1 MAQMG
6 FFDLSDRTASPDARR
21 DPLVGIDAIVPREA
35 FRPALD
41 RVRRKPA
48 AARKARAGRKP
59 VDAVVM
65 FKTLVPGALC
75 TLSDDR
81 IEYRVRDL
89 LSVMRL
95 LGFGPEDRVPDARTV
110 WLYRVGLAQAGLVE
124 ALVKEFD
131 GCLARQ
137 GCIARGGQLRDASIV
152 PVPKN
157 RTTRAENKAIRAG
170 EVPEGRA
177 DKPARRSQ
185 KGEPRVAIGSRPAAN
200 DARWSEEDRKTVRWG
215 LLKKPHASGSLCMSM
230 VERLRCRV
238 GKSAGNGNFSS
249 PGRCGI

>member
-1 MAQMG
+1 MAQTG

-21 DPLVGIDAIVPREA
+21 DPLVGIDALVPREA

-48 AARKARAGRKP
+48 AARKAQAGRKP
-59 VDAVVM
+59 VDAVVTLR
-65 FKTLVPGALC
+65 TLVPGALC

-81 IEYRVRDL
+81 IEYRVRDR

-95 LGFGPEDRVPDARTV
+95 LGLGPEDRVPDARTV
-110 WLYRVGLAQAGLVE
+110 RLHREGLAQAGMVE
-124 ALVKEFD
+124 ALFKQFD

-137 GCIARGGQLRDASIV
+137 GQIARGGQLRDASIV
-152 PVPKN
+152 PVPEN
-157 RTTRAENKAIRAG
+157 RTTREEDKAIKNG

-185 KGEPRVAIGSRPAAN
+185 KGEPRVANASRPAAN
-200 DARWSEEDRKTVRWG
+200 DARWSERTGKRSG
-215 LLKKPHASGSLCMSM
+215 GPFSRRASMA
-230 VERLRCRV
+230 R
-238 GKSAGNGNFSS
+238 ATAA
-249 PGRCGI
+249 PGTA